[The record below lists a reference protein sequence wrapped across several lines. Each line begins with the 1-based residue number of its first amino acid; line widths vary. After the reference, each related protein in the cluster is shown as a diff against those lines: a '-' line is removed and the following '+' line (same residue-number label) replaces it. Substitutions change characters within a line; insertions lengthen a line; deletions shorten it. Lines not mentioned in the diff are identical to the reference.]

1 MFDIIIKNAA
11 IIDGSG
17 KEGFAADI
25 GISNDRIVKIGRI
38 EESGRQ
44 VIDANGLI
52 VSPGFVDCHSH
63 SDYYLIINPLAE
75 SKVRQGVATEIGG
88 NCGYSAAPLS
98 GEALEERKNAYKKA
112 YNLEHDWQ
120 DVKGYFNR
128 LERQGTS
135 VNFALL
141 IGHNT
146 IRASVIGGGS
156 REPNEKELSEMKAMV
171 QKAMKE
177 GAIGIST
184 GLAYGPAC
192 FAKKDELIELC
203 KEVRKANGI
212 FTVHMRSEGKGLL
225 EAIEESIL
233 IAKEAE
239 IPLQISHLK
248 TYGEENWG
256 KLDSAFELIEKA
268 RDKGLDVTCDRYP
281 YTAANTGLHNVLP
294 NWVLDG
300 GIKEELER
308 LKKKDIRE
316 KIKIDLQKIKG
327 DKDVWDKIMISEV
340 ITEKNKIYEG
350 KRISEA
356 ASIAKKEPLDLI
368 FDLLVE
374 EEIAVDAIF
383 FKMNEKNLKRILKKP
398 YVMFGSDSG
407 ARADYGA
414 LGRGRSHPRTF
425 GTFPRILG
433 RYVREEKILALP
445 TAIKKMTSEP
455 CKKFNIKER
464 GLIKEGYFA
473 DIVIFNPDT
482 ITDTA
487 TYEDPHKYPTGIEH
501 VIVNGKVTVEKAK
514 HLGTKAGNAIR
525 L

>member
-1 MFDIIIKNAA
+1 MFDIIIKNAT

-25 GISNDRIVKIGRI
+25 GVLDDRISKISKI

-44 VIDANGLI
+44 VIDAKGLV

-75 SKVRQGVATEIGG
+75 SKVRQGVTTEIGG
-88 NCGYSAAPLS
+88 NCGYSAAPVS
-98 GEALEERKNAYKKA
+98 GEALEERKNAYQKA

-128 LERQGTS
+128 LERQRTS

-146 IRASVIGGGS
+146 IRASVIGGSS
-156 REPNEKELSEMKAMV
+156 REATEKEMSQMKEMI
-171 QKAMKE
+171 QQAMKE

-203 KEVRKANGI
+203 KEVRKYNGI

-225 EAIEESIL
+225 EAIEESIF

-248 TYGEENWG
+248 TYGEENWN
-256 KLDSAFELIEKA
+256 KLDFAFELIEKA
-268 RDKGLDVTCDRYP
+268 RADGLDVTCDRYP
-281 YTAANTGLHNVLP
+281 YIAANTGLHNVFP

-300 GIKEELER
+300 GIKKELER
-308 LKKKDIRE
+308 LKDKAVREKIRKELQQAKKDI
-316 KIKIDLQKIKG
+316 
-327 DKDVWDKIMISEV
+327 WDKIMISEV

-350 KRISEA
+350 KRVSEA
-356 ASIAKKEPLDLI
+356 ASIAKKEPI
-368 FDLLVE
+368 EFVFDILVE

-383 FKMNEKNLKRILKKP
+383 FKMSEENLQRILKKP

-433 RYVREEKILALP
+433 KYVREEKRLDLP
-445 TAIKKMTSEP
+445 TAIKKMTSAP
-455 CKKFNIKER
+455 CKKFNIKNR

-482 ITDTA
+482 IIDTA
-487 TYEDPHKYPTGIEH
+487 TYEAPHKYPMGIEY
-501 VIVNGKVTVEKAK
+501 VIVNGKLTVDKAK
-514 HLGTKAGNAIR
+514 HLGTKAGMVIKIGV
-525 L
+525 